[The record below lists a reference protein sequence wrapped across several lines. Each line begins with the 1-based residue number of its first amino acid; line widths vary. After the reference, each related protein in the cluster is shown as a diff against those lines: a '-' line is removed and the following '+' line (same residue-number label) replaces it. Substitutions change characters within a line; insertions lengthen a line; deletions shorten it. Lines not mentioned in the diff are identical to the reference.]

1 MSQQKGLQW
10 VRPMDVI
17 PFPHVWVEFETKE
30 SKDSDKLVKY
40 RIQDLPEDRFDEAVR
55 QLIDNYLLVEP
66 VSEFSAKG
74 TIIIIRCT
82 LPHEM
87 NGILFSI
94 FFFFAQ
100 QNTDVISNKDYVD
113 DYERLWHNVLKQ
125 KVSLVCFREG
135 SDEIVGLS
143 VLVVNTKNDTFM
155 QEMTQQVDTEY
166 IFNF

>member
-1 MSQQKGLQW
+1 MKW
-10 VRPMDVI
+10 M
-17 PFPHVWVEFETKE
+17 EF
-30 SKDSDKLVKY
+30 Y
-40 RIQDLPEDRFDEAVR
+40 
-55 QLIDNYLLVEP
+55 
-66 VSEFSAKG
+66 SA
-74 TIIIIRCT
+74 
-82 LPHEM
+82 
-87 NGILFSI
+87 F